1 MMRIV
6 NMVDRALRAL
16 VALCLMALTGLVI
29 FQVISRYVVGSVPLF
44 AEETARFA
52 MIWMAMM
59 AAALGVRDG
68 ANIRIDLLPAAV
80 GNLSPVAR
88 RCLEAA
94 LETVSLTVFL
104 VLAWYGLDAMLF
116 ADGQASP
123 GIGIPLSYP
132 YAVMPVAFCCAAVF
146 SLLRVVHGTQQPST
160 EPEQAD
166 AR

>member
-1 MMRIV
+1 MTRVV
-6 NMVDRALRAL
+6 NMVDGALRAL
-16 VALCLMALTGLVI
+16 VALCLIALTALVI
-29 FQVISRYVVGSVPLF
+29 FQVISRYVFGSVPLF

-80 GNLSPVAR
+80 GNLSPMALR
-88 RCLEAA
+88 GLEAG

-116 ADGQASP
+116 AHGQSSP
-123 GIGIPLSYP
+123 GMGIPLSYP
-132 YAVMPVAFCCAAVF
+132 YAVMPAAFVCAAAF
-146 SLLRVVHGTQQPST
+146 SVLRIVYGPKGH
-160 EPEQAD
+160 AD
-166 AR
+166 GRPPQDAQ